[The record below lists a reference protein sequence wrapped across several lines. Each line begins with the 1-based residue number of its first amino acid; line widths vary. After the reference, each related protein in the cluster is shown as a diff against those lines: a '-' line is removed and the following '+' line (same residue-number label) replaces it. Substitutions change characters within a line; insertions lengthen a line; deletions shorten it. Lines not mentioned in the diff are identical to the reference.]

1 MALANVALTDTFQ
14 TWVTRT
20 NQTANLI
27 NTIVPSVNSI
37 SANTVTSG
45 RLIVNGANTAISSA
59 NTDITGG
66 KLLVTA
72 NAKFS
77 GTVEADSYSG
87 SGASLTNVPVTS
99 NNQLSDSI
107 VGTAEIS
114 ASAVTSGELASGA
127 VTAGKIGTGGVSA
140 NIQIADSIVG
150 MEHMGSSS
158 VGPSQL
164 TSSAVSAGK
173 IATGGVSANT
183 QLAASIVT
191 THAMGANVGVNT
203 LRVTG
208 NTYMRTPV
216 GNTGL
221 RPGVPAKGFMRYND
235 ENSALEIHDGTDWG
249 NVGSGLTGSIV
260 AYTANTVPSGYLECN
275 GAAINRTDF
284 AALFAIIS
292 DDFGNGD
299 GSSTF
304 NLPDLRGE
312 FIRGWDHGAG
322 NDPDVLTR
330 TDRGDGV
337 TDDRIG
343 TKQASALE
351 SHTHA
356 FPSIQF
362 QVETGS
368 GLSDNGGDQRG
379 NINMNTLTVGS
390 TGDGTGETRPRNIY
404 MMYLIKF

>member
-20 NQTANLI
+20 NLTSNLI
-27 NTIVPSVNSI
+27 NTIVPSVNTL
-37 SANTVTSG
+37 SANSVTGGTLS
-45 RLIVNGANTAISSA
+45 ITGANAVITAA
-59 NTDITGG
+59 NTDIKSG

-77 GTVEADSYSG
+77 GTVEAATYSG

-107 VGTAEIS
+107 VGTAEIA
-114 ASAVTSGELASGA
+114 ASAVTSGEIA
-127 VTAGKIGTGGVSA
+127 TG
-140 NIQIADSIVG
+140 
-150 MEHMGSSS
+150 
-158 VGPSQL
+158 
-164 TSSAVSAGK
+164 AVSAGK

-191 THAMGANVGVNT
+191 THAMGANVGVDT
-203 LRVTG
+203 LRITG

-235 ENSALEIHDGTDWG
+235 ENSALEIHSGSSWE

-275 GAAINRTDF
+275 GAAVSRTDF
-284 AALFAIIS
+284 SALFAIIS
-292 DDFGNGD
+292 DDFGPGN

-322 NDPDVLTR
+322 NDPDVASR

-343 TKQASALE
+343 TKQSDE
-351 SHTHA
+351 IKSHTHA
-356 FPSIQF
+356 HHLQSIRCLNN
-362 QVETGS
+362 S
-368 GLSDNGGDQRG
+368 
-379 NINMNTLTVGS
+379 
-390 TGDGTGETRPRNIY
+390 GTGIFSIASDTTAGTTQATGGNETRPRNVY
-404 MMYLIKF
+404 MMYIIKF

>member
-20 NQTANLI
+20 NLTSNLI
-27 NTIVPSVNSI
+27 NTIVPSVNTL
-37 SANTVTSG
+37 SANSVTGGTLS
-45 RLIVNGANTAISSA
+45 ITGANAVITAA
-59 NTDITGG
+59 NTDIKSG

-77 GTVEADSYSG
+77 GTVEAATYSG

-107 VGTAEIS
+107 VGTAEIA
-114 ASAVTSGELASGA
+114 ASAVTSGEIATGA
-127 VTAGKIGTGGVSA
+127 VSAGKIGTGGVSA
-140 NIQIADSIVG
+140 NTQVADGVIG

-158 VGPSQL
+158 VGPGQL

-191 THAMGANVGVNT
+191 THAMGANVGVDT
-203 LRVTG
+203 LRITG

-235 ENSALEIHDGTDWG
+235 ENSALEIHSGSSWE

-275 GAAINRTDF
+275 GAAVSRTDF
-284 AALFAIIS
+284 SALFAIIS
-292 DDFGNGD
+292 DDFGPGN

-343 TKQASALE
+343 TKQPSALE
-351 SHTHA
+351 SHTHTL
-356 FPSIQF
+356 PDISF
-362 QVETGS
+362 QVESGS
-368 GLSDNGGDQRG
+368 GLSDTGGSQRG
-379 NINMNTLTVGS
+379 NINMNTLTLGS
-390 TGDGTGETRPRNIY
+390 TGDGTGETRPRNVY
-404 MMYLIKF
+404 MMYIIKF

>member
-20 NQTANLI
+20 NLTSNLI
-27 NTIVPSVNSI
+27 NTIVPSVNTL
-37 SANTVTSG
+37 SANSVTGGTLS
-45 RLIVNGANTAISSA
+45 ITGANAVITAA
-59 NTDITGG
+59 NTDIKSG

-77 GTVEADSYSG
+77 GTVEAATYSG

-107 VGTAEIS
+107 VGTAEIA
-114 ASAVTSGELASGA
+114 ASAVTSGEIATGA
-127 VTAGKIGTGGVSA
+127 VSAGKIGTGGVSA
-140 NIQIADSIVG
+140 NTQVADGVIG

-158 VGPSQL
+158 VGPGQL

-191 THAMGANVGVNT
+191 THAMGANVGVDT
-203 LRVTG
+203 LRITG

-235 ENSALEIHDGTDWG
+235 ENSALEIHSGSSWE

-275 GAAINRTDF
+275 GAAVSRTDF
-284 AALFAIIS
+284 SALFAIIS
-292 DDFGNGD
+292 DDFGPGN

-379 NINMNTLTVGS
+379 NINMNTLTLGS

>member
-27 NTIVPSVNSI
+27 NTIVPSVNTL

-99 NNQLSDSI
+99 NTQLSDSI
-107 VGTAEIS
+107 VGTAEI
-114 ASAVTSGELASGA
+114 ATGAVTAGEIASGA
-127 VTAGKIGTGGVSA
+127 VSAGKIGTGGVSA
-140 NIQIADSIVG
+140 NLQIADSVVG
-150 MEHMGSSS
+150 MEHLGSSS
-158 VGPSQL
+158 VGPGQL
-164 TSSAVSAGK
+164 TSDAVTAGK
-173 IATGGVSANT
+173 IAVGGVSANT
-183 QLAASIVT
+183 DLASAVVT
-191 THAMGANVGVNT
+191 THAMGANVGIDT

-208 NTYMRTPV
+208 NTYMRVPV
-216 GNTGL
+216 GNTAL
-221 RPGVPAKGFMRYND
+221 RPGDPDKGFLRYND
-235 ENSALEIHDGTDWG
+235 ETSSTEIHDGSDWG

-275 GAAINRTDF
+275 GAAVNRTTF
-284 AALFAIIS
+284 SALFAIIS

-299 GSSTF
+299 GSTTF

-312 FIRGWDHGAG
+312 FIRGWDHGAT
-322 NDPDVLTR
+322 NDPDSGSRL
-330 TDRGDGV
+330 DRGDGV
-337 TDDRIG
+337 TGDRIG
-343 TKQASALE
+343 TTQADALE
-351 SHTHA
+351 SHTHTM
-356 FPSIQF
+356 PDKLF
-362 QVETGS
+362 QTEGAP
-368 GLSDNGGDQRG
+368 GLSDTGGSQRG
-379 NINMNTLTVGS
+379 NINMNTLTLGS
-390 TGDGTGETRPRNIY
+390 TGEGAETRPRNVY

>member
-20 NQTANLI
+20 NLTSNLI
-27 NTIVPSVNSI
+27 NTIVPSVNTL
-37 SANTVTSG
+37 SANSVTGGTLS
-45 RLIVNGANTAISSA
+45 ITGANAVITAA
-59 NTDITGG
+59 NTDIKSG

-77 GTVEADSYSG
+77 GTVEAATYSG
-87 SGASLTNVPVTS
+87 SGASVTNVPVTS

-107 VGTAEIS
+107 VGTAEIA
-114 ASAVTSGELASGA
+114 ASAVTSGEIATGA
-127 VTAGKIGTGGVSA
+127 VSAGKIGTGGVSA
-140 NIQIADSIVG
+140 NTQVADGVIG

-158 VGPSQL
+158 VGPGQL

-191 THAMGANVGVNT
+191 THAMGANVGVDT
-203 LRVTG
+203 LRITG

-235 ENSALEIHDGTDWG
+235 ENSALEIHSGSSWE

-275 GAAINRTDF
+275 GAAISRTDF
-284 AALFAIIS
+284 SALFAIIS
-292 DDFGNGD
+292 DDFGPGN

-379 NINMNTLTVGS
+379 NINMNTLTLGS

>member
-140 NIQIADSIVG
+140 N
-150 MEHMGSSS
+150 
-158 VGPSQL
+158 
-164 TSSAVSAGK
+164 
-173 IATGGVSANT
+173 T

-260 AYTANTVPSGYLECN
+260 AYTANTVPSGYATIIIAVTLFS
-275 GAAINRTDF
+275 GAILI
-284 AALFAIIS
+284 ALGLIGEYVGRIFIS
-292 DDFGNGD
+292 LNKKPQFVIRDSW
-299 GSSTF
+299 SS
-304 NLPDLRGE
+304 
-312 FIRGWDHGAG
+312 
-322 NDPDVLTR
+322 
-330 TDRGDGV
+330 
-337 TDDRIG
+337 
-343 TKQASALE
+343 K
-351 SHTHA
+351 
-356 FPSIQF
+356 
-362 QVETGS
+362 
-368 GLSDNGGDQRG
+368 
-379 NINMNTLTVGS
+379 
-390 TGDGTGETRPRNIY
+390 
-404 MMYLIKF
+404 K

>member
-20 NQTANLI
+20 NLTSNLI
-27 NTIVPSVNSI
+27 NTIVPSVNTL
-37 SANTVTSG
+37 SANSVTGGTLS
-45 RLIVNGANTAISSA
+45 ITGANAVITAA
-59 NTDITGG
+59 NTDIKSG

-77 GTVEADSYSG
+77 GTVEAATYSG

-107 VGTAEIS
+107 VGTAEIA
-114 ASAVTSGELASGA
+114 ASAVTSGEIATGA
-127 VTAGKIGTGGVSA
+127 VSAGKIGTGGVSA
-140 NIQIADSIVG
+140 NTQVADGVIG

-158 VGPSQL
+158 VGPGQL

-191 THAMGANVGVNT
+191 THAMGANVGVDT
-203 LRVTG
+203 LRITG

-235 ENSALEIHDGTDWG
+235 ENSALEIHSGSSWE

-275 GAAINRTDF
+275 GAAISRTDF
-284 AALFAIIS
+284 SALFAIIS
-292 DDFGNGD
+292 DDFGPGN

-330 TDRGDGV
+330 TDRADGE

-379 NINMNTLTVGS
+379 NINMNTLTLGS

>member
-20 NQTANLI
+20 NLTSNLI
-27 NTIVPSVNSI
+27 NTIVPSVNTL
-37 SANTVTSG
+37 SANSVTGGTLS
-45 RLIVNGANTAISSA
+45 ITGANAVITAA
-59 NTDITGG
+59 NTDIKSG

-77 GTVEADSYSG
+77 GTVEAATYSG

-107 VGTAEIS
+107 VGTAEIA
-114 ASAVTSGELASGA
+114 ASAVTSGEIATGA
-127 VTAGKIGTGGVSA
+127 VSAGKIGTGGVSA
-140 NIQIADSIVG
+140 NTQVADGVIG

-158 VGPSQL
+158 VGPGQL

-191 THAMGANVGVNT
+191 THAMGANVGVDT
-203 LRVTG
+203 LRITG

-235 ENSALEIHDGTDWG
+235 ENSALEIHSGSSWE

-275 GAAINRTDF
+275 GAAISRTDF
-284 AALFAIIS
+284 SALFAIIS
-292 DDFGNGD
+292 DDFGPGN

-322 NDPDVLTR
+322 NDPDVASR

-343 TKQASALE
+343 TKQSDE
-351 SHTHA
+351 IKSHTHA
-356 FPSIQF
+356 HHLQSIRCLNN
-362 QVETGS
+362 S
-368 GLSDNGGDQRG
+368 
-379 NINMNTLTVGS
+379 
-390 TGDGTGETRPRNIY
+390 GTGIFSIASDTSEGTTQATGGNETRPRNVY
-404 MMYLIKF
+404 MMYIIKF

>member
-14 TWVTRT
+14 TWLTLT
-20 NQTANLI
+20 NQSANLI

-37 SANTVTSG
+37 SANTVTSA
-45 RLIVNGANTAISSA
+45 RLIINGANTVISTA

-66 KLLVTA
+66 KLLCTA

-77 GTVEADSYSG
+77 GSVEAATYSG

-107 VGTAEIS
+107 VGTAEIA
-114 ASAVTSGELASGA
+114 ASAVTAGELATGA
-127 VTAGKIGTGGVSA
+127 ITAGKIGTGGVSA

-150 MEHMGSSS
+150 MEHLGSSS
-158 VGPSQL
+158 VGPGQL

-183 QLAASIVT
+183 QLASAVVT
-191 THAMGANVGVNT
+191 THAMGANVGVDT
-203 LRVTG
+203 LRITG

-235 ENSALEIHDGTDWG
+235 ENSALEIHSGSSWE

-275 GAAINRTDF
+275 GAAISRTDF
-284 AALFAIIS
+284 SALFAIIS

-299 GSSTF
+299 GSTTF
-304 NLPDLRGE
+304 NIPDLRGE

-322 NDPDVLTR
+322 NDPDVGSR

-343 TKQASALE
+343 TKQSDELKA
-351 SHTHA
+351 HTHTEKHNRG
-356 FPSIQF
+356 SL
-362 QVETGS
+362 EERGTGF
-368 GLSDNGGDQRG
+368 NR
-379 NINMNTLTVGS
+379 NVGS
-390 TGDGTGETRPRNIY
+390 TSTTTGSTGGNETRPRNVY
-404 MMYLIKF
+404 MMYIIKF